1 MIRIMPPRPHHL
13 PEPPPA
19 FPPLP
24 DWTRTAGQCESPED
38 ALFSAGAALAAIHPI
53 ACASHPITEL
63 WRQRLALAS
72 AEAVVRLQGRREDA
86 ATLRDYLYFTRPGD
100 DPGPAGSVLLAW
112 QMLAKGSILRPPAPD
127 SDWRETLANLLSFT
141 IDEAAEEAIDAP
153 FAEGARCKNP
163 LEAAISVAALSLRLR
178 PDSRPLALWLAD
190 VALARSLNW
199 PAPVPLFAIRLDR
212 SSLTLAAGPQAD
224 PRRWLAA
231 CARAYGQAAAFAH
244 DLYADLAR
252 RAERLLAIAPR
263 LRGRDADETVLAL
276 LKEDALA
283 ARQGRAASDRSSRRL
298 FGRLVSLGAVREL
311 TGRPAFRL
319 YGL

>member
-1 MIRIMPPRPHHL
+1 AAGEGRYPGCSSSRRHSPGTISSTTAIARKLTPRLFHFRATPHAVRRGRWPAADWPACCDASAVRTCGGWKRRGGFLPFQWRKAPRRCMIRIMPPRPHHL

-72 AEAVVRLQGRREDA
+72 AEAVVRLPGRREDA
-86 ATLRDYLYFTRPGD
+86 ATLRDHLYFTRPGD

-163 LEAAISVAALSLRLR
+163 REAAISVAAL
-178 PDSRPLALWLAD
+178 
-190 VALARSLNW
+190 
-199 PAPVPLFAIRLDR
+199 
-212 SSLTLAAGPQAD
+212 
-224 PRRWLAA
+224 
-231 CARAYGQAAAFAH
+231 
-244 DLYADLAR
+244 
-252 RAERLLAIAPR
+252 
-263 LRGRDADETVLAL
+263 
-276 LKEDALA
+276 
-283 ARQGRAASDRSSRRL
+283 
-298 FGRLVSLGAVREL
+298 
-311 TGRPAFRL
+311 
-319 YGL
+319 